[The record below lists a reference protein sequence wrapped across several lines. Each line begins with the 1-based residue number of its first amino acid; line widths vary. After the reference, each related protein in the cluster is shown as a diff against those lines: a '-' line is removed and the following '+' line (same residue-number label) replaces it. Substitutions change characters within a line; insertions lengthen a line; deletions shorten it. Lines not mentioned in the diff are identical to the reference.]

1 MWVCRDFSEV
11 EFNLLLSILSMPS
24 EKEIIEVIMSIKK
37 ASKSFKNTALMEVAS
52 VPKNAFQ
59 VLISCIISLRTKDE
73 VTAKA
78 SRQLFDSAETP
89 EKLMKLGT
97 KKIEKLIYPCGFYIT
112 KAKRIREIARQIH
125 KDYNDKVPD
134 TMDELLKF
142 KGVGRKTANI
152 VLVYG
157 HNKKYHIPVDTH
169 VHRIPNR
176 LGWVDTKKPE
186 QTEQELMKIIPR
198 RYWQDFN
205 DLFVSFGQNI
215 CKPIGPRCGECPVS
229 KHCKYYKEVY
239 VKKGKL

>member
-1 MWVCRDFSEV
+1 
-11 EFNLLLSILSMPS
+11 MPS
-24 EKEIIEVIMSIKK
+24 EKEVVAVIKAVKK
-37 ASKSFKNTALMEVAS
+37 ASRGFRNTALMEVAS

-59 VLISCIISLRTKDE
+59 VLVSCIISLRTKDE

-78 SRQLFDSAETP
+78 SKRLFDVAPTP
-89 EKLMKLGT
+89 EKIMKLSV
-97 KKIEKLIYPCGFYIT
+97 KAIEKLIYPCGFYRT
-112 KAKRIREIARQIH
+112 KAKRIKEIANQIH
-125 KDYNDKVPD
+125 ELGYVPD

-152 VLVYG
+152 VMVYG

-176 LGWVDTKKPE
+176 LGWIATKKPE

-215 CKPIGPRCGECPVS
+215 CRPVGPRCWECPVT
-229 KHCKYYKEVY
+229 KYCKYYREVY
-239 VKKGKL
+239 LKKT